1 MEASDEIKELLLRF
15 YEAFSA
21 GDVMLFERISSR
33 QAGVLNIG
41 TDPNEWWEDYATLTQ
56 VARSQ
61 IREM

>member
-33 QAGVLNIG
+33 QSRC
-41 TDPNEWWEDYATLTQ
+41 P
-56 VARSQ
+56 
-61 IREM
+61 